1 MTALS
6 APSKA
11 LTPHPASAGRAAQA
25 IDVTVERGAVGLLTL
40 TYVVRGN
47 LPGIYLPDLAA
58 PLRTDELWKRTCFEV
73 FIRPGGSE
81 AYCEFNLAPSTRW
94 AAYGFTACRT
104 GMADLAIP
112 TPEITAR
119 RRGEAYVL
127 TAALDLSAVSSLVA
141 PGAWSLNL
149 TAVIE
154 DMDGAHAWWALAHP
168 SPNPDFHHPEAFVLS
183 LPAPEGA

>member
-11 LTPHPASAGRAAQA
+11 LMPHPASAGRAVRS
-25 IDVTVERGAVGLLTL
+25 IHVTVERGAAGILTL
-40 TYVVRGN
+40 TYVVQGD
-47 LPGIYLPDLAA
+47 LPGIYLPDPTP
-58 PLRTDELWKRTCFEV
+58 PLRTDKLWKRTCFEV
-73 FIRPGGSE
+73 FIRPMGSE

-104 GMADLAIP
+104 GMADLTIP
-112 TPEITAR
+112 APDITATR
-119 RRGEAYVL
+119 QGETYVL
-127 TAALDLSAVSSLVA
+127 TARLDLSGVASLVDQRT
-141 PGAWSLNL
+141 WSLNL

-154 DMDGAHAWWALAHP
+154 DEDGAHAWWALAHP
-168 SPNPDFHHPEAFVLS
+168 SPNPDFHHPEAFVLN